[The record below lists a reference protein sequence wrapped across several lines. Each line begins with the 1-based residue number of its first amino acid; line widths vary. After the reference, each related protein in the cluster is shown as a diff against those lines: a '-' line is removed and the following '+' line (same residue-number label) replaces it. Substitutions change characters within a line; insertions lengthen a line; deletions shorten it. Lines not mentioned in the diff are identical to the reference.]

1 MPVSFSSPPRNLFL
15 LGSSGADAVSN
26 FFAAVDGAEASTSF
40 DVYQTD
46 EIRISDEYT
55 PGGSTGVSHFLA
67 GTAQDSNSKKV
78 GWITEPRLNMLQIW
92 KFSTEGGRGLGRSPS
107 LHILIK

>member
-15 LGSSGADAVSN
+15 LGSSGADVVTN
-26 FFAAVDGAEASTSF
+26 FFATIDSGGIGSGY
-40 DVYQTD
+40 DVFQTD

-67 GTAQDSNSKKV
+67 GTAQDSNS
-78 GWITEPRLNMLQIW
+78 
-92 KFSTEGGRGLGRSPS
+92 
-107 LHILIK
+107 